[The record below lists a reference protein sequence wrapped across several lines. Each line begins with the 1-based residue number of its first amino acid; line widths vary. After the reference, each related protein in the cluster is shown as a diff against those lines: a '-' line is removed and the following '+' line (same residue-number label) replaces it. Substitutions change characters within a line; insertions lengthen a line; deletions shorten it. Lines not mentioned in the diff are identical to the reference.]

1 MSHQATYTIAM
12 DNEAIGEDILAT
24 LGRQRDTLIRVGS
37 QVQQVDANL
46 SRSRRVANAIYN
58 RVLTNKAVLLTINI
72 LLVGILFITIYLK
85 LSH

>member
-1 MSHQATYTIAM
+1 M